1 MYKYKTDFKDG
12 YIDMTEQSK
21 GRMRISGAG
30 CIFAL
35 IGFAAAL
42 FFDQFTKYA
51 AVLKLKDQAPFVLIN
66 GAFELRYLENR
77 GAAFGMMQDMRF
89 VLAVGAL
96 LVCGVIVYLYLRMPE
111 NRRYLPLR
119 ICAVLL
125 CAGAVGNMIDRVR
138 LGYVI
143 DFFYFR
149 LIDFPIFNV
158 ADCYVVA
165 ACIVFALLVLFYYRE
180 EDDFSFLSREKKG

>member
-1 MYKYKTDFKDG
+1 M
-12 YIDMTEQSK
+12 
-21 GRMRISGAG
+21 
-30 CIFAL
+30 
-35 IGFAAAL
+35 
-42 FFDQFTKYA
+42 
-51 AVLKLKDQAPFVLIN
+51 AVIKLKDQTPFVLID
-66 GAFELRYLENR
+66 GVFELRYLENR

-89 VLAVGAL
+89 LLAAGAVI
-96 LVCGVIVYLYLRMPE
+96 VCGLIVYLYLRMPE
-111 NRRYLPLR
+111 KRRYLPLR

-125 CAGAVGNMIDRVR
+125 CAGAVGNMIDRIR

-180 EDDFSFLSREKKG
+180 EEDFSFLSRERKG

>member
-1 MYKYKTDFKDG
+1 MD
-12 YIDMTEQSK
+12 INMTEQLNDRK
-21 GRMRISGAG
+21 RISAAG

-35 IGFAAAL
+35 IGFAATL
-42 FFDQFTKYA
+42 FFDQFTKYM
-51 AVLKLKDQAPFVLIN
+51 AVIKLKDQTPFVLID
-66 GAFELRYLENR
+66 GVFELRYLENR

-89 VLAVGAL
+89 LLAAGAVI
-96 LVCGVIVYLYLRMPE
+96 VCGLIVYLYLRMPE
-111 NRRYLPLR
+111 KRRYLPLR

-125 CAGAVGNMIDRVR
+125 CAGAAGNMIDRIR

-165 ACIVFALLVLFYYRE
+165 ACIVFAFLVLFYYRE
-180 EDDFSFLSREKKG
+180 EEDFSFLSRERKG

>member
-1 MYKYKTDFKDG
+1 MD
-12 YIDMTEQSK
+12 INMTEQLNDRK
-21 GRMRISGAG
+21 RISAAG

-35 IGFAAAL
+35 IGFAGAL
-42 FFDQFTKYA
+42 LFDQFTKYM
-51 AVLKLKDQAPFVLIN
+51 AVIKLKDQTPFVLID
-66 GAFELRYLENR
+66 GVFELRYLENR

-89 VLAVGAL
+89 LLAAGAVI
-96 LVCGVIVYLYLRMPE
+96 VCGLIVYLYLRMPE
-111 NRRYLPLR
+111 KRRYLPLR

-125 CAGAVGNMIDRVR
+125 CAGAAGNMIDRIR

-180 EDDFSFLSREKKG
+180 EEDFSFLSRERKG

>member
-1 MYKYKTDFKDG
+1 M
-12 YIDMTEQSK
+12 
-21 GRMRISGAG
+21 
-30 CIFAL
+30 
-35 IGFAAAL
+35 
-42 FFDQFTKYA
+42 
-51 AVLKLKDQAPFVLIN
+51 AVIKLKDQTPFVLID
-66 GAFELRYLENR
+66 GVFELRYLENR

-89 VLAVGAL
+89 LLAAGAVI
-96 LVCGVIVYLYLRMPE
+96 VCGLIVYLYLRMPE
-111 NRRYLPLR
+111 KRRYLPLR

-125 CAGAVGNMIDRVR
+125 CAGAAGNMIDRIR

-180 EDDFSFLSREKKG
+180 EEDFSFLSRERKG

>member
-1 MYKYKTDFKDG
+1 MD
-12 YIDMTEQSK
+12 INMTEQLNDRK
-21 GRMRISGAG
+21 RISAAG

-35 IGFAAAL
+35 IGFAAAF
-42 FFDQFTKYA
+42 FFDQFTKYM
-51 AVLKLKDQAPFVLIN
+51 AVIKLKDQTPFVLID
-66 GAFELRYLENR
+66 GVFELRYLENR

-89 VLAVGAL
+89 LLAAGAVI
-96 LVCGVIVYLYLRMPE
+96 VCGLIVFLYLRMPE
-111 NRRYLPLR
+111 KRRYLPLR

-125 CAGAVGNMIDRVR
+125 CAGAVGNMIDRIR

-180 EDDFSFLSREKKG
+180 EEDFSFLSRERKG

>member
-1 MYKYKTDFKDG
+1 
-12 YIDMTEQSK
+12 
-21 GRMRISGAG
+21 
-30 CIFAL
+30 
-35 IGFAAAL
+35 
-42 FFDQFTKYA
+42 
-51 AVLKLKDQAPFVLIN
+51 
-66 GAFELRYLENR
+66 
-77 GAAFGMMQDMRF
+77 
-89 VLAVGAL
+89 
-96 LVCGVIVYLYLRMPE
+96 MPE

-119 ICAVLL
+119 SCAVLL

-180 EDDFSFLSREKKG
+180 EDDFSFLSRKKG

>member
-1 MYKYKTDFKDG
+1 MTDMAEQIKDR
-12 YIDMTEQSK
+12 K
-21 GRMRISGAG
+21 KISCAG

-42 FFDQFTKYA
+42 FFDQLTKYI
-51 AVLKLKDQAPFVLIN
+51 AVSNLKDQSPFVLID
-66 GAFELRYLENR
+66 GVFELRYLENR
-77 GAAFGMMQDMRF
+77 GAAFGMMQDMRV
-89 VLAVGAL
+89 VLAAGAL
-96 LVCGVIVYLYLRMPE
+96 LVCGAVIYLYLRMPE

-119 ICAVLL
+119 ICAVFL
-125 CAGAVGNMIDRVR
+125 CAGAIGNMIDRVR

-180 EDDFSFLSREKKG
+180 EDDFSFLGRKKG

>member
-1 MYKYKTDFKDG
+1 
-12 YIDMTEQSK
+12 MTEQLNDRK
-21 GRMRISGAG
+21 RISAAG

-35 IGFAAAL
+35 IGFAAVL
-42 FFDQFTKYA
+42 FFDQFTKYM
-51 AVLKLKDQAPFVLIN
+51 AVIKLKDQTPFVLID
-66 GAFELRYLENR
+66 GVFELRYLENR

-89 VLAVGAL
+89 LLAAGAVI
-96 LVCGVIVYLYLRMPE
+96 VCGLIVYLYLRMPE
-111 NRRYLPLR
+111 KRRYLPLR

-125 CAGAVGNMIDRVR
+125 CAGAAGNMIDRIR

-143 DFFYFR
+143 DFLYFR

-180 EDDFSFLSREKKG
+180 EEDFSFLSRERKG

>member
-1 MYKYKTDFKDG
+1 MD
-12 YIDMTEQSK
+12 INMTEQLNDRK
-21 GRMRISGAG
+21 RISAAG
-30 CIFAL
+30 CIFSL

-42 FFDQFTKYA
+42 FFDQFTKYM
-51 AVLKLKDQAPFVLIN
+51 AVIKLKDQTPFVLID
-66 GAFELRYLENR
+66 GVFELRYLENR

-89 VLAVGAL
+89 LLAAGAVI
-96 LVCGVIVYLYLRMPE
+96 VCGLIVYLYLRMPE
-111 NRRYLPLR
+111 KRRYLPLR

-125 CAGAVGNMIDRVR
+125 CAGAAGNMIDRIR

-180 EDDFSFLSREKKG
+180 EEDFSFLSRERKG

>member
-1 MYKYKTDFKDG
+1 MAENSNSRK
-12 YIDMTEQSK
+12 S
-21 GRMRISGAG
+21 ISGAG

-42 FFDQFTKYA
+42 FFDQFTKYT
-51 AVLKLKDQAPFVLIN
+51 AVLKLKDQAPFVLID
-66 GAFELRYLENR
+66 GVFELRYLENR

-89 VLAVGAL
+89 LLAAGAVI
-96 LVCGVIVYLYLRMPE
+96 VCGLIVYLYLRMPE
-111 NRRYLPLR
+111 KRRYLPLR

-125 CAGAVGNMIDRVR
+125 CAGAAGNMIDRIR

-180 EDDFSFLSREKKG
+180 EEDFSFLSRERKG

>member
-1 MYKYKTDFKDG
+1 MAQ
-12 YIDMTEQSK
+12 QSK
-21 GRMRISGAG
+21 DRMRISGAG
-30 CIFAL
+30 CISAL

-42 FFDQFTKYA
+42 FFDQFTKHA
-51 AVLKLKDQAPFVLIN
+51 AVLKLKDQEPLVLID
-66 GAFELRYLENR
+66 GVFELRYLENR
-77 GAAFGMMQDMRF
+77 GAAFGMLQDMRF
-89 VLAVGAL
+89 VLTAGAF
-96 LVCGVIVYLYLRMPE
+96 LVCAVIVYLYLRMPE

>member
-1 MYKYKTDFKDG
+1 MD
-12 YIDMTEQSK
+12 INMTEQLNDRK
-21 GRMRISGAG
+21 RISAAG

-42 FFDQFTKYA
+42 FFFFFTKYM
-51 AVLKLKDQAPFVLIN
+51 AVIKLKDQTPFVLID
-66 GAFELRYLENR
+66 GVFELRYLENR

-89 VLAVGAL
+89 LLAAGAVI
-96 LVCGVIVYLYLRMPE
+96 VCGLIVYLYLRMPE
-111 NRRYLPLR
+111 KRRYLPLR

-125 CAGAVGNMIDRVR
+125 CAGAAGNMIDRIR

-180 EDDFSFLSREKKG
+180 EEDFSFLSRERKG